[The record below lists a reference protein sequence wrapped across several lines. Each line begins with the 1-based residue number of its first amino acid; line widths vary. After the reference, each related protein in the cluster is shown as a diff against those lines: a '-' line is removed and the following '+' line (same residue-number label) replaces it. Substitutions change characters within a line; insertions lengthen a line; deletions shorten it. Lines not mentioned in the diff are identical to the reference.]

1 MLVVICVSMHMLL
14 YESVSVGSYLCIN
27 VHVVI

>member
-1 MLVVICVSMHMLL
+1 MLVVICVSMYMLL
-14 YESVSVGSYLCIN
+14 YVHVSVGSYQCIN

>member
-1 MLVVICVSMHMLL
+1 MLVFICVSMHMLL
-14 YESVSVGSYLCIN
+14 YEYVSVGSYQCIN